1 MTEYIIVF
9 GVWVVLMMFFMHQ
22 TNYEVGH
29 PGQEIT
35 RQKYVA
41 GVVCVCLLLLLLIT
55 YKLFLA

>member
-9 GVWVVLMMFFMHQ
+9 GVWVVLMISFMHQ